1 VTRNK
6 SINIYGCKNPGDIPV
21 YSVTEVAHYLRLPI
35 ATIRSWAV
43 GRQYPTKSGDA
54 DFPPLID
61 IADPNDPM
69 LSFMNLAELHMLG
82 AIRRAHLVKLPAVRK
97 AIEYLRKR
105 FQSDHPLLDRQMLTD
120 GKDLFI
126 EQYDNLVNISQ
137 HGQMV
142 MSEIMGVYLRRIK
155 RNQFGA
161 PIRLFPFTR
170 ERYAESPEFISID
183 PRIRFGKP
191 CISGTRIPTAMI
203 IERHQAGDSIDL
215 LTKDYG
221 LNGEKIEEA
230 IRYESRIAS

>member
-1 VTRNK
+1 
-6 SINIYGCKNPGDIPV
+6 
-21 YSVTEVAHYLRLPI
+21 
-35 ATIRSWAV
+35 
-43 GRQYPTKSGDA
+43 
-54 DFPPLID
+54 
-61 IADPNDPM
+61 
-69 LSFMNLAELHMLG
+69 
-82 AIRRAHLVKLPAVRK
+82 
-97 AIEYLRKR
+97 
-105 FQSDHPLLDRQMLTD
+105 
-120 GKDLFI
+120 
-126 EQYDNLVNISQ
+126 
-137 HGQMV
+137 MV

-155 RNQFGA
+155 RNQFGT